1 KQHGTGLGLSTCYGI
16 VKQLGGE
23 IEVDSE
29 PGVGTRFTIRLPL
42 TGEPAT
48 AVARGPRPTLARGRG
63 RILLAE
69 DDPVI
74 RLLAERG
81 LQELGYEVL
90 TAADGSA
97 ALELLAGRSCPI
109 DLLIS
114 DVVMPNMTG

>member
-1 KQHGTGLGLSTCYGI
+1 LLELRDSGQGIAKGTLPHIFDPFFTTKQHGTGLGLSTCYGI
-16 VKQLGGE
+16 VKQPGGE

-74 RLLAERG
+74 RL
-81 LQELGYEVL
+81 
-90 TAADGSA
+90 
-97 ALELLAGRSCPI
+97 
-109 DLLIS
+109 
-114 DVVMPNMTG
+114 